1 FLNDS
6 TFGKF
11 IFIGGRSRGFFIAS
25 RFSNLDSNT
34 ESVFRSFFCLF
45 AKYGFAPFI
54 LASELLI
61 CFGFLVS
68 RCVCSSFCFLA
79 SFICFFSFC
88 SFSNDCC
95 ACLFFCL
102 FAKYGFAPFI
112 LASELLICFG
122 FLVARCACSS
132 FCFMASSNCF
142 FSLRY
147 FSNACCAWLYSTL
160 FCSV

>member
-1 FLNDS
+1 DS

-34 ESVFRSFFCLF
+34 ETVFRSFFCLF

-54 LASELLI
+54 LASVLLI

-68 RCVCSSFCFLA
+68 RC
-79 SFICFFSFC
+79 
-88 SFSNDCC
+88 
-95 ACLFFCL
+95 
-102 FAKYGFAPFI
+102 
-112 LASELLICFG
+112 
-122 FLVARCACSS
+122 ACSS
-132 FCFMASSNCF
+132 FCFMSSSICF

-147 FSNACCAWLYSTL
+147 FSYSCCSWFY
-160 FCSV
+160 FSVL

>member
-1 FLNDS
+1 E
-6 TFGKF
+6 T
-11 IFIGGRSRGFFIAS
+11 
-25 RFSNLDSNT
+25 
-34 ESVFRSFFCLF
+34 VFRS
-45 AKYGFAPFI
+45 
-54 LASELLI
+54 
-61 CFGFLVS
+61 
-68 RCVCSSFCFLA
+68 
-79 SFICFFSFC
+79 
-88 SFSNDCC
+88 
-95 ACLFFCL
+95 FFCL

-147 FSNACCAWLYSTL
+147 FSNACCAWLFSILFCFVYSLYFFLFFFLLSLFFLVSDLLICFVFLVARCACSSFCFMASSNCFFSLRYFSNACCAWLYSTL

>member
-34 ESVFRSFFCLF
+34 ETVFRSFFCLF
-45 AKYGFAPFI
+45 AKYGFAPF
-54 LASELLI
+54 L
-61 CFGFLVS
+61 
-68 RCVCSSFCFLA
+68 
-79 SFICFFSFC
+79 
-88 SFSNDCC
+88 
-95 ACLFFCL
+95 
-102 FAKYGFAPFI
+102 

-122 FLVARCACSS
+122 FLVASCACSS
-132 FCFMASSNCF
+132 FCFMVSSICF

-147 FSNACCAWLYSTL
+147 FQTPVVLGCFLIFFVQCNLYNFL
-160 FCSV
+160 